1 MAWKTTSEQNAIIE
15 WQGDQLVVN
24 VFAGTG
30 KTTTLVQFAQANPDS
45 KMLYLAYNRAIRDE
59 AEQKFPFNVEC
70 QTSHQLAW
78 SHFGRHFRS
87 RLTANLRITDVARKL
102 NTRHWPLARVALTGL
117 NAFLCSAEPE
127 PGIIHLPAEDE
138 RHGLSADKILG
149 AVQVLWYEVS
159 RTESDFPISHDVYL
173 KLFQLSG
180 PSLASK
186 WDTILFD
193 GAQDANPVTSAFVLS
208 QPCRIVLV
216 GDRYQQI
223 YLFRGADIV
232 LSSLR
237 LEQVDRLWL
246 TTSFRFGPAVAQ
258 MANML
263 LATSGEEMKVTDS
276 GGDDEDEVVAH
287 LPADVPHYAVL
298 SWTVS
303 GVIGA
308 ALSASLQ
315 ERKVF
320 WVGGIEGYKTEELE
334 DLYWFSADM
343 PERMQS
349 PRFCQDYRDFEEYC
363 SIAKATQDVEMNQ
376 DIRLLDEYFPLPQKL
391 AIMRRQVVTHEKDAQ
406 VTVSTAHRSKG
417 LEWEVVVLNEDF
429 CDITDPQLSAEERQD
444 ETNLLYVAVTRA
456 RKTLVLNE
464 LMLRLKAGEEQKDGG
479 QLATDDM
486 ENDRGDAVF
495 PC

>member
-1 MAWKTTSEQNAIIE
+1 MSWKTTPEQNAIIE
-15 WQGDQLVVN
+15 WQGNQLEVN
-24 VFAGTG
+24 AFAGTG

-78 SHFGRHFRS
+78 SHFGRHFRH

-102 NTRHWPLARVALTGL
+102 NTRHWPLARLALTGL
-117 NAFLCSAEPE
+117 NTFLCSAEPE

-138 RHGLSADKILG
+138 RHGFSADKILG

-159 RTESDFPISHDVYL
+159 RTEFDFPITHDVYL
-173 KLFQLSG
+173 KLFQLSE
-180 PSLASK
+180 PDLSK
-186 WDTILFD
+186 HWDTLLFD
-193 GAQDANPVTSAFVLS
+193 EAQDANPVTSAFVLS
-208 QPCRIVLV
+208 QHCRVVLV

-223 YLFRGADIV
+223 YRFRGANNA
-232 LSSLR
+232 LSSPR
-237 LEQVDRLWL
+237 LEQADLLWL
-246 TTSFRFGPAVAQ
+246 TISFRFGPAVAQ

-263 LATSGEEMKVTDS
+263 LATFEEEMRVTGS
-276 GGDDEDEVVAH
+276 GGDDEVVIH
-287 LPADVPHYAVL
+287 QPVDVPHYSVL
-298 SWTVS
+298 SRTVS
-303 GVIGA
+303 GVIGV

-315 ERKVF
+315 EKKVF

-349 PRFCQDYRDFEEYC
+349 PRLRQDYRDFEEYC
-363 SIAKATQDVEMNQ
+363 SIAKATQDVEMNHTIQ
-376 DIRLLDEYFPLPQKL
+376 LLDEYFPLPQKL

-429 CDITDPQLSAEERQD
+429 CNITDPLLSAEERQD

-464 LMLRLKAGEEQKDGG
+464 LMQCLKAGEEQKDCE
-479 QLATDDM
+479 QSATDDV
-486 ENDRGDAVF
+486 ENDGGEAIF
-495 PC
+495 LC

>member
-1 MAWKTTSEQNAIIE
+1 MAWITTPEQNAIIE
-15 WQGDQLVVN
+15 WQGNQLVVN
-24 VFAGTG
+24 AFAGTG

-45 KMLYLAYNRAIRDE
+45 KMLYLAYNRAIRNE

-70 QTSHQLAW
+70 KTSHQLAW
-78 SHFGRHFRS
+78 SHFGRHFRH
-87 RLTANLRITDVARKL
+87 RLTANLLITDVARKL
-102 NTRHWPLARVALTGL
+102 NTRHWPLARLALMGL
-117 NAFLCSAEPE
+117 NTFLCSAEPE

-138 RHGLSADKILG
+138 HHGLSADKILG

-159 RTESDFPISHDVYL
+159 RTGSDFPITHDVYL
-173 KLFQLSG
+173 KLFQLSVLD
-180 PSLASK
+180 LASK

-193 GAQDANPVTSAFVLS
+193 EAQDANQVISAFVLS

-216 GDRYQQI
+216 GDCYQQI
-223 YLFRGADIV
+223 YRFRGADNA

-237 LEQVDRLWL
+237 LEQAERLWL
-246 TTSFRFGPAVAQ
+246 TTSFRFGPAIAQ

-263 LATSGEEMKVTDS
+263 LATSGEEMKITGS
-276 GGDDEDEVVAH
+276 GGDDDEVVAH
-287 LPADVPHYAVL
+287 LPADVSHYSVL
-298 SWTVS
+298 SRTVS

-315 ERKVF
+315 EKKVF
-320 WVGGIEGYKTEELE
+320 WVGGIEGYKTEELG

-343 PERMQS
+343 PERMHS
-349 PRFCQDYRDFEEYC
+349 PRLGQDYRDFEEYC
-363 SIAKATQDVEMNQ
+363 SIAKATQDVEMKQ
-376 DIRLLDEYFPLPQKL
+376 VIRLLDEYFPLPQKL
-391 AIMRRQVVTHEKDAQ
+391 AIMRQQVVTHERDAQ

-429 CDITDPQLSAEERQD
+429 CDITDLLLSAEVRQD
-444 ETNLLYVAVTRA
+444 ETNLLYVAVTRV
-456 RKTLVLNE
+456 RKNLVLNE

-479 QLATDDM
+479 QPATDDM
-486 ENDRGDAVF
+486 ENDRGDAVC

>member
-1 MAWKTTSEQNAIIE
+1 MAWKTTPEQNAIIA
-15 WQGDQLVVN
+15 WQGNQLVVN
-24 VFAGTG
+24 AFAGTG

-70 QTSHQLAW
+70 KTSHQLAW
-78 SHFGRHFRS
+78 SHFGRHFRH

-102 NTRHWPLARVALTGL
+102 NTRHWPLARLALNT
-117 NAFLCSAEPE
+117 FLCRAEPE

-138 RHGLSADKILG
+138 HHGLSADKILG

-159 RTESDFPISHDVYL
+159 RTESDFPITHDVYL

-180 PSLASK
+180 PDLASK

-193 GAQDANPVTSAFVLS
+193 EAQDANQVTSAFVLS

-223 YLFRGADIV
+223 YHFRGADNA

-237 LEQVDRLWL
+237 LEQAERLWL
-246 TTSFRFGPAVAQ
+246 TSSFRFGPAVAQ

-263 LATSGEEMKVTDS
+263 LATTGEEMKVTGS
-276 GGDDEDEVVAH
+276 GGDDEVVTH
-287 LPADVPHYAVL
+287 LPADVPHYSVL
-298 SWTVS
+298 SRTVS

-315 ERKVF
+315 EKKVF

-334 DLYWFSADM
+334 DLYWFSTYM

-349 PRFCQDYRDFEEYC
+349 PRLGQDYRDFEEYC
-363 SIAKATQDVEMNQ
+363 SIAKATQDVEMYQ
-376 DIRLLDEYFPLPQKL
+376 VIRLLDEYFPLPQKL

-406 VTVSTAHRSKG
+406 VTVFTAHRSKG

-444 ETNLLYVAVTRA
+444 ETNLLYVAVTRVH
-456 RKTLVLNE
+456 KTLVLNE
-464 LMLRLKAGEEQKDGG
+464 LMLRLKAGEGQKDCE
-479 QLATDDM
+479 QPATDDV
-486 ENDRGDAVF
+486 ENDGVF